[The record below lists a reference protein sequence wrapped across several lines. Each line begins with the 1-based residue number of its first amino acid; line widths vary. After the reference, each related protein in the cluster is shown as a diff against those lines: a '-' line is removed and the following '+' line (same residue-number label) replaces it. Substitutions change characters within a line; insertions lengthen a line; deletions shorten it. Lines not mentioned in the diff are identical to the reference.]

1 MAINPLDKIKN
12 VQKGLECCIQ
22 PGMCPM
28 CPYDARDHC
37 NSTLLADTMQV
48 IDALEEEVKKRT
60 DKAARNIPD
69 FIELTSLYDATS
81 DGRMKKV
88 VIRVENILLIH
99 DAELGSLIRMRGV
112 AREALFVRETIE
124 EILNK
129 IAKSNEKEE

>member
-12 VQKGLECCIQ
+12 VKKGLECCNQ

-28 CPYDARDHC
+28 CPYDARDYC
-37 NSTLLADTMQV
+37 RNALFADTKEV
-48 IDALEEEVKKRT
+48 INALEEEVEKRT
-60 DKAARNIPD
+60 DRAAHKTPD
-69 FIELTSLYDATS
+69 FIELTSLYETTA

-129 IAKSNEKEE
+129 ITESKEKEN